1 MLTDW
6 NFWLSIVTVA
16 VASLALIQSRQQI
29 TLSNKQH
36 LFDKRLDIY
45 LVAVGLIQLCRNNDS
60 LFEQNEKDEP
70 YFQDIISN
78 WFKLLTNNSY
88 LEQITIVIKNPLNEP
103 HHKYFLIKIENLKDV
118 ATKIQFLFSN
128 TASEV
133 LSDFVLS
140 YQKLLSAMYKF
151 QIVLVNRDEV
161 AKKYEL
167 TQEESQQKIKVKQ
180 ARDELQTAIDK
191 LKQAY
196 TKLIKENVE
205 DQIKKQIKL

>member
-88 LEQITIVIKNPLNEP
+88 LEQITIVIKNPLNDI
-103 HHKYFLIKIENLKDV
+103 YTYN
-118 ATKIQFLFSN
+118 
-128 TASEV
+128 
-133 LSDFVLS
+133 
-140 YQKLLSAMYKF
+140 
-151 QIVLVNRDEV
+151 
-161 AKKYEL
+161 KK
-167 TQEESQQKIKVKQ
+167 
-180 ARDELQTAIDK
+180 
-191 LKQAY
+191 
-196 TKLIKENVE
+196 
-205 DQIKKQIKL
+205 